1 MDLILITEVI
11 KLEKKHFNIKLISCI
26 LPISFLLLGFYC
38 LTLPQ
43 HISVYEN
50 SIAHIGTGYE
60 EESTAVIENTAV
72 PVKENIEIDIVNGTN
87 VSADDAGVYNAKF
100 TFLGIPVKE
109 VSLNVVPRTKLIPCG
124 NISGVVI
131 ETKGVLVLGTGKV
144 TDESGNEVSPC
155 SGLIKSGD
163 SVVSVNGKD
172 VNSKED
178 FTKAVSESNGQNLY
192 ISVVRNGKR
201 VDTTVTPVMS
211 QSDGQYKIG
220 CWVRDDTQGL
230 GTLTFIN
237 PENNAFGA
245 LGHGIYDVDTNTLMN
260 TSGGVM
266 TLSDVT
272 GVRKGEKGVPGEI
285 EGSLNKDK
293 IFGSVF
299 SNTNAGIYGVITQKA
314 NLPLI
319 TDEAVET
326 AISSDVHTG
335 KAYIKSDVLG
345 KSELYEVEI
354 ENINRLDISSD
365 KSMTVKITDQRLLE
379 TTGGIVQG
387 MSGSPILQDGKLIG
401 ALTHVFV
408 NNPQKGYGIFIDN
421 MLIKAEEAVAKN

>member
-1 MDLILITEVI
+1 MGKNNL
-11 KLEKKHFNIKLISCI
+11 KKKAARYF
-26 LPISFLLLGFYC
+26 LPLSFLFFGFYC

-50 SIAHIGTGYE
+50 SVAHIGTGYE
-60 EESTAVIENTAV
+60 QESKAVIENTAV
-72 PVKENIEIDIVNGTN
+72 PVKENIEIDIVNGTD
-87 VSADDAGVYNAKF
+87 VSAQNAGVYNAKY
-100 TFLGIPVKE
+100 TFLGIPVKN
-109 VSLNVVPRTKLIPCG
+109 VSLNVVPRAKLIPCG
-124 NISGVVI
+124 NVSGVVI
-131 ETKGVLVLGTGKV
+131 ETKGVLVLGTGKI

-155 SGLIKSGD
+155 SGIIKSGD
-163 SVVSVNGKD
+163 SVVSVNGKE

-178 FTKAVSESNGQNLY
+178 FTKAVAQSNGENIS
-192 ISVVRNGKR
+192 ISVLRNGKI
-201 VDTTVTPVMS
+201 VETNVTPVMS
-211 QSDGQYKIG
+211 QRDGEYKIG

-237 PENNAFGA
+237 PENNVFGA

-285 EGSLNKDK
+285 NGSLNKEK
-293 IFGSVF
+293 IFGTVF
-299 SNTNAGIYGVITQKA
+299 SNTNAGIYGVITQKS

-319 TDEAVET
+319 SDEAVET

-365 KSMTVKITDQRLLE
+365 KSMTVKITDERLLE
-379 TTGGIVQG
+379 KTGGIVQG

-421 MLIKAEEAVAKN
+421 MLIKADEAAAKK